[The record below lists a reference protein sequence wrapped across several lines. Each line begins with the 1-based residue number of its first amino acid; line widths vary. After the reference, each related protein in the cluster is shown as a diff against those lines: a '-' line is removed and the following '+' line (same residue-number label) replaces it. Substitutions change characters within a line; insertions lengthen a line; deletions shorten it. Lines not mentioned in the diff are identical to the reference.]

1 MGGGGAFLFL
11 GVELL
16 SSFNFWPCW
25 DCVRDKESGKKREK
39 EKDEVKCLSG

>member
-16 SSFNFWPCW
+16 SSFNIWPCW
-25 DCVRDKESGKKREK
+25 DCVRDKESGKKRE
-39 EKDEVKCLSG
+39 EDEVKCISG